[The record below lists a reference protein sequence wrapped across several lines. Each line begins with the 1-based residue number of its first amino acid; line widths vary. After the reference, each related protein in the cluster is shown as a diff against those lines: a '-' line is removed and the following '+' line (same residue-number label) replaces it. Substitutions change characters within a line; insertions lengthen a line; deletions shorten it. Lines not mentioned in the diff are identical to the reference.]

1 MIIDAVVN
9 DEGTLVA
16 KAPEYLRGKNVRI
29 VIKSKNKSLTDWNL
43 ITAALEKADHLNIP
57 RRSLKE
63 IISDLRAFRET
74 L

>member
-29 VIKSKNKSLTDWNL
+29 VIKSKNKSLADWNL
-43 ITAALEKADHLNIP
+43 IAAALGKADHLNIP